1 MAPDSDEAAVGASRR
16 KFIVAAGAAGV
27 TGLAGCA
34 GGGGGNGDG
43 GGNGSGDGSSGGNGS
58 GGGNQTEAAQQDQNE
73 SESTEQSAEAS
84 RLTAEGSS
92 TVYPIANTAA
102 SYWNSNPPASDK
114 EYWGPG
120 QYQIDTDER
129 LADYWAS
136 LYGFEPTGETAN
148 PPFPVTVGLSHS
160 GTGIKA
166 VMNGQV
172 DIGDASAPAEAE
184 LDNADQSTLD
194 KFVDH
199 VVGRDGQPIVVSKEI
214 YDAGVTQLSAQQ
226 IKDIYQGNITNWS
239 EIDGYSGED
248 KEIYAVG
255 RAEGSG
261 TDTAFR
267 TNLLGGANAS
277 MSGVDT
283 RKGQNQQ
290 VQTLVSQS
298 DNAIAYMALAFVGD
312 QVPAVAFE
320 AEDGTVYELGADPG
334 LGAENYPLNRDLHMY
349 TWQDTDKRE
358 SAFINMI
365 LSPMGQ
371 KLFVQGAN
379 YFKLPE
385 SELKAQ
391 RDKLAEMSVEDA
403 QIGSVGGG
411 NSSGN
416 GS

>member
-1 MAPDSDEAAVGASRR
+1 TATESSDDAATAS
-16 KFIVAAGAAGV
+16 GES
-27 TGLAGCA
+27 TT
-34 GGGGGNGDG
+34 
-43 GGNGSGDGSSGGNGS
+43 SGEETNQSSGS
-58 GGGNQTEAAQQDQNE
+58 
-73 SESTEQSAEAS
+73 SAEAS

-102 SYWNSNPPASDK
+102 SYWNSNPPASDE

-120 QYQIDTDER
+120 QYDLDTDER
-129 LADYWAS
+129 LADYWAG
-136 LYGFEPTGETAN
+136 LYGFEATGETAN

-184 LDNADQSTLD
+184 LDDPEQSTLD

-226 IKDIYQGNITNWS
+226 VTQIYQGEITNWS
-239 EIDGYSGED
+239 DVGGPD

-267 TNLLGGANAS
+267 SNLLGDPNAS

-290 VQTLVSQS
+290 VQTLVRQS
-298 DNAIAYMALAFVGD
+298 DNAIAYCALAFVSD
-312 QVPAVAFE
+312 QVPAVAFK
-320 AEDGTVYELGADPG
+320 AENGTVYELGEDPG
-334 LGAENYPLNRDLHMY
+334 LGASDYPLNRDLHMY
-349 TWQDTDKRE
+349 TWEDTDERE
-358 SAFINMI
+358 SAFINFI

-371 KLFVQGAN
+371 KLFVQGNN
-379 YFKLPE
+379 YFKLPS
-385 SELKAQ
+385 SELEEQ
-391 RDKLAEMSVEDA
+391 RKKLAS
-403 QIGSVGGG
+403 QSGG
-411 NSSGN
+411 N
-416 GS
+416 